1 MRSVEWSSAVG
12 RPENC
17 VTSEACRLFGSL
29 LLGLTIGACGPIA
42 QGDDDRA
49 EPIVL
54 ELRTE
59 GSRTAFMPDSLVA
72 DAGATVTL
80 RFTNDGEIAHNAVFI
95 RNPEA
100 VEPIVLAAYRAIA
113 TQYVPEGF
121 EDDILVSTPLVYP
134 GETFEASFVMPE
146 SGRYTYVCVFPTHG
160 ASMRGT
166 LVSR

>member
-1 MRSVEWSSAVG
+1 MTLERWSRTGA
-12 RPENC
+12 
-17 VTSEACRLFGSL
+17 
-29 LLGLTIGACGPIA
+29 IGVVLALMSCGPNA
-42 QGDDDRA
+42 GVGDDLP

-54 ELRTE
+54 ELRTA

-80 RFTNDGEIAHNAVFI
+80 RFTNEGEIPHNAVFVL
-95 RNPEA
+95 NPDA
-100 VEPIVLAAYRAIA
+100 VEPIVLAAYRAIK

-121 EDDILVSTPLVYP
+121 EEDILVSTPLVYP
-134 GETFEASFVMPE
+134 GETFEISFVMPE
-146 SGRYTYVCVFPTHG
+146 AGRYTYVCVFPTHG